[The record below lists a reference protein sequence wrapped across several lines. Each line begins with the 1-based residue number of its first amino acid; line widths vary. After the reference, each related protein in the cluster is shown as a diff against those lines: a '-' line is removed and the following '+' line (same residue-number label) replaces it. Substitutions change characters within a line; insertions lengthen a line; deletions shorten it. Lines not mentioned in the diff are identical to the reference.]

1 MKRKLEV
8 SELIFKIISYVFLTV
23 FAICCLYPFLYAISA
38 ALSAREAV
46 EYGQIVLLP
55 KGIQFEA
62 FAEMFNNNMFW
73 NSYTNTLF
81 LTFYGTLWA
90 MGVAILGGYALSKK
104 RLLFRKGLNFYLVFT
119 MWFSAGL
126 VPQYLNYLDTQKV
139 FNAVGIMDDK
149 WLVVI
154 AMGMAAMNIILLR
167 NAFEGVPSEIEEAA
181 IVDGATELQVLT
193 KVYIPMSKSTIAT
206 VALFFAISRWN
217 GYFWARQM
225 ISNLNEHPLQVFIR
239 LKLEEFQDPDIMT
252 GWNEAFAADSVIY
265 ALIVC
270 SIIPVLIIYPI
281 HSEVFCK
288 GCKYGRCKRIILSV
302 T

>member
-8 SELIFKIISYVFLTV
+8 SELIFKIISYTLLTV
-23 FAICCLYPFLYAISA
+23 FALCCLYPFVYAVSA
-38 ALSAREAV
+38 ALSGRHAV
-46 EYGQIVLLP
+46 EYGEIVLFP
-55 KGIQFEA
+55 KDIQFEA
-62 FAEMFNNNMFW
+62 FAKMFNNNMFW

-81 LTFYGTLWA
+81 LTVFGTVWSLLTS
-90 MGVAILGGYALSKK
+90 ILGAYALSKK
-104 RLLFRKGLNFYLVFT
+104 RLLFRKAFNFFLVFT

-126 VPQYLNYLDTQKV
+126 VPQYLNYLATGRV
-139 FNAVGIMDDK
+139 FDALGVTDDK

-154 AMGMAAMNIILLR
+154 AMGMAAMNIVLLR

-181 IVDGATELQVLT
+181 IVDGATEFQVLS

-225 ISNLNEHPLQVFIR
+225 ISNPNEHPLQVFIR
-239 LKLEEFQDPDIMT
+239 LRLEEFQDPDFIA
-252 GWNEAFAADSVIY
+252 GWGEVYATDSAIY

-270 SIIPVLIIYPI
+270 SIIPILIIYPFI
-281 HSEVFCK
+281 QKYFAK
-288 GCKYGRCKRIILSV
+288 GVNMGGVKE
-302 T
+302 

>member
-8 SELIFKIISYVFLTV
+8 SELIFKIISYVFLTI

-38 ALSAREAV
+38 AVSGREAV

-55 KGIQFEA
+55 KNLQFEA

-139 FNAVGIMDDK
+139 FNKMGITDDK

-181 IVDGATELQVLT
+181 IVDGATEMQVLT
-193 KVYIPMSKSTIAT
+193 NVYIPMSKSTIAT

-252 GWNEAFAADSVIY
+252 GWDKAYAADSVIY

-270 SIIPVLIIYPI
+270 SIIPVLIIYPFI
-281 HSEVFCK
+281 QKYFAK
-288 GCKYGRCKRIILSV
+288 GANAGGVKE
-302 T
+302 

>member
-1 MKRKLEV
+1 MKRKLEI
-8 SELIFKIISYVFLTV
+8 SELIFKILSYLFLTV
-23 FAICCLYPFLYAISA
+23 FAICCVYPFIYAISA
-38 ALSAREAV
+38 AISGRQAV
-46 EYGQIVLLP
+46 EYGQIVLFP
-55 KGIQFEA
+55 KDIQFEA
-62 FAEMFNNNMFW
+62 FESMFNNNMFW

-90 MGVAILGGYALSKK
+90 MLVAILGAYALSKK
-104 RLLFRKGLNFYLVFT
+104 RLLFRKPFNFFLVFT

-126 VPQYLNYLDTQKV
+126 VPQYLNYLDTKDV
-139 FNAVGIMDDK
+139 FLSLGITDDK

-181 IVDGATELQVLT
+181 IVDGATEMQVLT
-193 KVYIPMSKSTIAT
+193 QVYLPMSKSTLAT

-225 ISNLNEHPLQVFIR
+225 ISNSNEHPLQVFIR
-239 LKLEEFQDPDIMT
+239 LQLEAFQDSEQMA
-252 GWNEAFAADSVIY
+252 GWNKVYAADSAIY

-270 SIIPVLIIYPI
+270 SIIPILIIYPFI
-281 HSEVFCK
+281 QKYFAK
-288 GCKYGRCKRIILSV
+288 GVNMGGVKE
-302 T
+302 